1 MSEMDQELEIGP
13 EVPEADAVEQRTP
26 VRDKGCP
33 PPTPHLPS
41 DVDEADLVEQRT
53 PAQGQGCPEPPGNPL
68 PFDADDA
75 DVAEQKEPVQ
85 VDDDDYQ

>member
-1 MSEMDQELEIGP
+1 MSEMEEEQEIGA
-13 EVPEADAVEQRTP
+13 ETPEADAVEQRIP
-26 VRDKGCP
+26 VRDRGCP
-33 PPTPHLPS
+33 QPPARLPL
-41 DVDEADLVEQRT
+41 DVDEADLIEQRT

-85 VDDDDYQ
+85 LDDDDYR